1 VQRRR
6 TRKRPSRR
14 TNHGDRCSTAKTWPV
29 GIRICRANRKGSDTK
44 QVFTLEDGGVIHVH
58 KEVASQTTVGYLA
71 TGKRSSRI
79 YRLRFQYKWGE
90 QREGAKKGPHNAG
103 LLYHLTGADGA
114 RPSVVWPYC
123 IQCQVKDGH
132 TGEIVALG
140 VSVTTT
146 IDPSHKDMP
155 TYKGDGE
162 PLTTPAGAKAETKI
176 APATP
181 ADTVQGWNTVEITV
195 RGDGAEHIVNGKTVA
210 RLTDAKAQGA
220 KDAMVL
226 LDRGRIGLQAE
237 GHEIFY
243 RNVELCPL
251 DAK

>member
-1 VQRRR
+1 MTRVLIADDDIVVRDVVRRYLER
-6 TRKRPSRR
+6 DGLDVSIAHDGTEALR
-14 TNHGDRCSTAKTWPV
+14 GIQVTA
-29 GIRICRANRKGSDTK
+29 G
-44 QVFTLEDGGVIHVH
+44 
-58 KEVASQTTVGYLA
+58 
-71 TGKRSSRI
+71 
-79 YRLRFQYKWGE
+79 
-90 QREGAKKGPHNAG
+90 
-103 LLYHLTGADGA
+103 
-114 RPSVVWPYC
+114 
-123 IQCQVKDGH
+123 

-181 ADTVQGWNTVEITV
+181 ADTVQGWNTVEIIV